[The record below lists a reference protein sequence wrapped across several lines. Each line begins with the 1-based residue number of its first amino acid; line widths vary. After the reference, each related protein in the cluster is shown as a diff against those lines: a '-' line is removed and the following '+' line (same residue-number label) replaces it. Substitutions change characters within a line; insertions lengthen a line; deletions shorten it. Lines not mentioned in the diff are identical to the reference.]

1 MKKKLFVLAI
11 VLALIAALVVPT
23 AVFAASSNTSYP
35 PATVTGTGT
44 GGVNPTPTPPTITY
58 SAPTGITANS
68 ADISATTNPNGADT
82 TYIWQWGTAA
92 SGAPGTFTNSTASP
106 IDMGNSGYTAV
117 TVTTTFTGLAANT
130 KYWYRIQA
138 NNGVGEPPYDYYG
151 SYETGSTNS
160 FTTLPIYDWSIT
172 NPVPFGSVT
181 VLSGGAITMT
191 GTATVTNNSDSTQ
204 DINSLSVSNVSFP
217 AITSP
222 AVTVAPNSA
231 MALAPGA
238 SVTVTFTLTGT
249 APTVSTVSTINLS
262 GLTFTVTPSE

>member
-1 MKKKLFVLAI
+1 MKKKLLALAI
-11 VLALIAALVVPT
+11 VLALVAALVVPT
-23 AVFAASSNTSYP
+23 AVFAAGGSSNTSYP
-35 PATVTGTGT
+35 VVTVTGSGT
-44 GGVNPTPTPPTITY
+44 GGVNPTPTAPTIVYGATT
-58 SAPTGITANS
+58 SITANS
-68 ADISATTNPNGADT
+68 ATLNATVNPNGADT
-82 TYIWQWGTAA
+82 TYVFQYGTNPGTL
-92 SGAPGTFTNSTASP
+92 SGAPS
-106 IDMGNSGYTAV
+106 IDIGSGYTAV
-117 TVTTTFTGLAANT
+117 PVTINLTGLTALT
-130 KYWYRIQA
+130 KYYYRIA
-138 NNGVGEPPYDYYG
+138 AINSATVPPEPVYG
-151 SYETGSTNS
+151 SWSSNN

-204 DINSLSVSNVSFP
+204 NINSLSVSNVSFS

-262 GLTFTVTPSE
+262 GLTFTVTPSN